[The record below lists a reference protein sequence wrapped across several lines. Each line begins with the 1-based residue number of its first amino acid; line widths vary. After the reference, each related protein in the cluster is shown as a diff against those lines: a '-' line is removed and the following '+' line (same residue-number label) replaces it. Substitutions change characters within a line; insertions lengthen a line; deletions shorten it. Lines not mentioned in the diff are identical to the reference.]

1 MGVPFWCRIRGR
13 EFENSGPSHTTLI
26 SSLCLRWFASVSCAA
41 SLAFA
46 RVLAFAT
53 SVAGL
58 ATALTLT
65 IVLAFARVF
74 TLFGVSHRLERD
86 ARIAQRARGIGTHS
100 DGPG

>member
-1 MGVPFWCRIRGR
+1 VNVQLQYRIRGR
-13 EFENSGPSHTTLI
+13 EFENSRPSHTTAV
-26 SSLCLRWFASVSCAA
+26 SSLRLRWFASVRGAT

-58 ATALTLT
+58 AAALAFT

-74 TLFGVSHRLERD
+74 TLFGIGHGLEGD
-86 ARIAQRARGIGTHS
+86 ARIAQRARSIGTHC
-100 DGPG
+100 DGPC

>member
-1 MGVPFWCRIRGR
+1 MRGR

-26 SSLCLRWFASVSCAA
+26 SLLCLRCFASVSCAA

-58 ATALTLT
+58 ATALALT

-74 TLFGVSHRLERD
+74 TLFGISHGLKGD
-86 ARIAQRARGIGTHS
+86 ARITQRRHGVGTHS
-100 DGPG
+100 DGPS

>member
-1 MGVPFWCRIRGR
+1 M
-13 EFENSGPSHTTLI
+13 
-26 SSLCLRWFASVSCAA
+26 RWFAPVSCAA

-58 ATALTLT
+58 ATALALT

-74 TLFGVSHRLERD
+74 TLFGISHGLEGD
-86 ARIAQRARGIGTHS
+86 ARITQRRRGIGTHC

>member
-1 MGVPFWCRIRGR
+1 MFALSFRIRGR
-13 EFENSGPSHTTLI
+13 EFENSGPSHTTAV
-26 SSLCLRWFASVSCAA
+26 SSLCLRWFASVRGAA

-86 ARIAQRARGIGTHS
+86 ARIAQRARCIGTHS
-100 DGPG
+100 DRPG

>member
-1 MGVPFWCRIRGR
+1 MRGR

-26 SSLCLRWFASVSCAA
+26 SLLCLRCFASVSCAA

-58 ATALTLT
+58 ATALALT

-74 TLFGVSHRLERD
+74 TLFGISHGLKGG
-86 ARIAQRARGIGTHS
+86 ARITQRRHGVGTHS
-100 DGPG
+100 DGPS